1 MYYNRKKGKMIR
13 LLQHNNYTLIEMISN
28 EIDIREFIM

>member
-1 MYYNRKKGKMIR
+1 
-13 LLQHNNYTLIEMISN
+13 LIEMISN